1 MSHLLMGRT
10 QPRSQTWALVGSES
24 LLGRELRDLI
34 AVGHVP
40 VDLKLI
46 AEDPEKAGALTE
58 QGGEPALVRGL
69 EEPTM
74 RDAPV
79 VLLAG
84 SAESTLR
91 ALDLR
96 AETPGTIDLT
106 HAAEDHPRSF
116 IRAPFV
122 EPAGFRAPED
132 AVHLIAHPAAIAI
145 AMVLPRLH
153 ARFPVQRSAIHIFE
167 PASERGTPGVE
178 ELQQQTVGLLSFK
191 SMPKK
196 IFDAQLS
203 FNMLAQYG
211 EDAPVTLESAE
222 LRIER
227 HLATLLS
234 RGAGLNAA
242 PAPMPSLRLIQAP
255 VFHGYSLS
263 LWVEFEEN
271 PGVEAVESALTDDRI
286 DVRRRDLEPPTA
298 VGMAGRDGVAVGAV
312 AMDRNDPQACWCWLV
327 ADNLRLAG
335 ENAVA
340 VGSQF
345 L

>member
-1 MSHLLMGRT
+1 M
-10 QPRSQTWALVGSES
+10 PKSQTWALIGSES

-46 AEDPEKAGALTE
+46 SEDPEKAGALTE
-58 QGGEPALVRGL
+58 QGGEPALVWGL
-69 EEPTM
+69 EEPVL
-74 RDAPV
+74 REAPV

-84 SAESTLR
+84 SAETALR

-96 AETPGTIDLT
+96 GEAPGTIDLT
-106 HAAEDHPRSF
+106 HAAEDHLRSF
-116 IRAPFV
+116 IRAPYV
-122 EPAGFRAPED
+122 EPSGFRAPED
-132 AVHLIAHPAAIAI
+132 AVHSIAHPAAIAI

-153 ARFPVQRSAIHIFE
+153 AQFPVRRSVIHIFE
-167 PASERGTPGVE
+167 PASAHGTSGVE

-211 EDAPVTLESAE
+211 EDAPVALDFAE

-234 RGAGLNAA
+234 RGAGLDAAA
-242 PAPMPSLRLIQAP
+242 PPC
-255 VFHGYSLS
+255 
-263 LWVEFEEN
+263 
-271 PGVEAVESALTDDRI
+271 
-286 DVRRRDLEPPTA
+286 RRC
-298 VGMAGRDGVAVGAV
+298 G
-312 AMDRNDPQACWCWLV
+312 
-327 ADNLRLAG
+327 
-335 ENAVA
+335 
-340 VGSQF
+340 
-345 L
+345 

>member
-1 MSHLLMGRT
+1 MAKT
-10 QPRSQTWALVGSES
+10 QTWALVGSES

-34 AVGHVP
+34 AVGHVL

-46 AEDPEKAGALTE
+46 SEDPEKAGALTE
-58 QGGEPALVRGL
+58 QGGEPALVWGL
-69 EEPTM
+69 DEPAM

-84 SAESTLR
+84 SADSTLR
-91 ALDLR
+91 TLDLR
-96 AETPGTIDLT
+96 GEAPGTIDLT

-132 AVHLIAHPAAIAI
+132 AVHSIAHPAAIAI

-153 ARFPVQRSAIHIFE
+153 ARFPVRRSVIHIFE
-167 PASERGTPGVE
+167 PASERGRSGVE

-191 SMPKK
+191 NMPKK

-211 EDAPVTLESAE
+211 EDAPVTLDSAE

-227 HLATLLS
+227 HLATLIS
-234 RGAGLNAA
+234 RGAGPQAGL
-242 PAPMPSLRLIQAP
+242 APMPSLRLIQAP

-263 LWVEFEEN
+263 LWMEFEEN
-271 PGVEAVESALTDDRI
+271 PGVEALESELADDRI
-286 DVRRRDLEPPTA
+286 DVRRSDLEPPTA
-298 VGMAGRDGVAVGAV
+298 VGIAGQDGVAVGAI
-312 AMDRNDPQACWCWLV
+312 AMDRNDPQACWCWLA
-327 ADNLRLAG
+327 ADNLRLAA

>member
-1 MSHLLMGRT
+1 MAKAN
-10 QPRSQTWALVGSES
+10 TWALLGSES

-34 AVGHVP
+34 AVGHLP

-46 AEDPEKAGALTE
+46 SEDPEKAGALTE
-58 QGGEPALVRGL
+58 QGGEPAVVWGL
-69 EEPTM
+69 DESAM
-74 RDAPV
+74 RDATV

-84 SAESTLR
+84 SAASTLR
-91 ALDLR
+91 ALELR
-96 AETPGTIDLT
+96 ADKPGTIDLT

-122 EPAGFRAPED
+122 EPEGFRAPED
-132 AVHLIAHPAAIAI
+132 AVHSIAHPAAIAM

-153 ARFPVQRSAIHIFE
+153 ARSPVRRSVIHVFE

-191 SMPKK
+191 NMPKK

-211 EDAPVTLESAE
+211 EEAPVSLDSAE

-234 RGAGLNAA
+234 RSAGLHNTL
-242 PAPMPSLRLIQAP
+242 PPMPSLRLIQAP

-271 PGVEAVESALTDDRI
+271 PGVEAVESALADERI
-286 DVRRRDLEPPTA
+286 DVRGSDAEPPSA
-298 VGMAGRDGVAVGAV
+298 VGIAGHDGVALGAV
-312 AMDRNDPQACWCWLV
+312 AMDRNAPQACWCWLV
-327 ADNLRLAG
+327 ADNLRLAA

-340 VGSQF
+340 VGKQF

>member
-1 MSHLLMGRT
+1 LAKT
-10 QPRSQTWALVGSES
+10 KTWALVGSQS
-24 LLGRELRDLI
+24 LIGREVRDLV
-34 AVGHVP
+34 AVGHLP
-40 VDLKLI
+40 VNLKLI
-46 AEDPEKAGALTE
+46 SEDPAKAGALTE
-58 QGGEPALVRGL
+58 QGGEPALVWVLDENALR
-69 EEPTM
+69 E
-74 RDAPV
+74 AQV

-84 SAESTLR
+84 SAESTLK

-96 AETPGTIDLT
+96 ADTPGTIDLT

-153 ARFPVQRSAIHIFE
+153 AAFPVRRSVIHIFE
-167 PASERGTPGVE
+167 PASERGTAGVE

-196 IFDAQLS
+196 IYDAQLS

-211 EDAPVTLESAE
+211 EDAPATLESAE

-234 RGAGLNAA
+234 RGAVAIAA
-242 PAPMPSLRLIQAP
+242 QAPMPSLRLIQAP

-271 PGVEAVESALTDDRI
+271 PGADAVEAALAGEGI
-286 DVRRRDLEPPTA
+286 EVRRSDLEPPTA
-298 VGMAGRDGVAVGAV
+298 VGNAGQNGVAAGAI
-312 AMDRNDPQACWCWLV
+312 AMDRNNPQACWCWLV
-327 ADNLRLAG
+327 ADNLRLAA

-340 VGSQF
+340 VGSQ
-345 L
+345 LG

>member
-1 MSHLLMGRT
+1 MAKT
-10 QPRSQTWALVGSES
+10 NTWALLRSDS

-40 VDLKLI
+40 VDLKLVS
-46 AEDPEKAGALTE
+46 EDPGKAGALTE
-58 QGGEPALVRGL
+58 QGGEPTLVWGL
-69 EEPTM
+69 DESTM

-79 VLLAG
+79 ALLAG
-84 SAESTLR
+84 SDESTLR

-96 AETPGTIDLT
+96 AEAAGTIDLT
-106 HAAEDHPRSF
+106 HAAEDHPRSL

-122 EPAGFRAPED
+122 EPADFRAPED
-132 AVHLIAHPAAIAI
+132 ALHSIAHPAAIAI

-153 ARFPVQRSAIHIFE
+153 ARFPVRRSVIHIFE
-167 PASERGTPGVE
+167 PASERGTSGVE

-203 FNMLAQYG
+203 FNMLAQFG
-211 EDAPVTLESAE
+211 EDAPATLESAE

-234 RGAGLNAA
+234 RGAGLDAAA
-242 PAPMPSLRLIQAP
+242 PPMPSLRLIQAP

-263 LWVEFEEN
+263 LWLEFEEN
-271 PGVEAVESALTDDRI
+271 PGAEVVESALADNRI
-286 DVRRRDLEPPTA
+286 DVRRSALEPPTA
-298 VGMAGRDGVAVGAV
+298 
-312 AMDRNDPQACWCWLV
+312 ACT
-327 ADNLRLAG
+327 
-335 ENAVA
+335 
-340 VGSQF
+340 
-345 L
+345 

>member
-1 MSHLLMGRT
+1 MGKT
-10 QPRSQTWALVGSES
+10 QTWALVGSES
-24 LLGRELRDLI
+24 LLGREVRDLV

-46 AEDPEKAGALTE
+46 SEDPEKAGALTE
-58 QGGEPALVRGL
+58 QGGEPAIVWGL
-69 EEPTM
+69 EETAM

-96 AETPGTIDLT
+96 AEAPGTIDLT

-132 AVHLIAHPAAIAI
+132 AVQSIAHPAAIAI

-153 ARFPVQRSAIHIFE
+153 ARFPVRRSVIHIFE
-167 PASERGTPGVE
+167 PASERGTAGVE

-211 EDAPVTLESAE
+211 EEASETLESAE
-222 LRIER
+222 LRVER

-234 RGAGLNAA
+234 RGPRPDAA
-242 PAPMPSLRLIQAP
+242 PPPMPSLRLIQAP

-271 PGVEAVESALTDDRI
+271 PGVEAVEAALTDEHI
-286 DVRRRDLEPPTA
+286 DVRRSDLEPPTA
-298 VGMAGRDGVAVGAV
+298 VGMAGQDGVALGAV

-327 ADNLRLAG
+327 ADNLRLAA

>member
-1 MSHLLMGRT
+1 MAKT
-10 QPRSQTWALVGSES
+10 NIWALIGSES
-24 LLGRELRDLI
+24 LLGREMRDLV
-34 AVGHVP
+34 AVGHLP

-46 AEDPEKAGALTE
+46 SDDPEKAGLLTE
-58 QGGEPALVRGL
+58 QGGEPALVWGL
-69 EEPTM
+69 DEPAL

-79 VLLAG
+79 VVLAG
-84 SAESTLR
+84 TPESTLR
-91 ALDLR
+91 VLEAR
-96 AETPGTIDLT
+96 GEAPGTIDLT

-122 EPAGFRAPED
+122 EPAGFTAPED
-132 AVHLIAHPAAIAI
+132 AVHSIAHPAAIAI

-153 ARFPVQRSAIHIFE
+153 AQFPVRRSVIHIFE
-167 PASERGTPGVE
+167 PASERGTAGVE

-196 IFDAQLS
+196 IFDQQLS

-211 EDAPVTLESAE
+211 EDAPESLESSE

-234 RGAGLNAA
+234 RGPGSIAA
-242 PAPMPSLRLIQAP
+242 PPPMPSLRLIQAP

-271 PGVEAVESALTDDRI
+271 PGAEPVEAILKDDRI
-286 DVRRRDLEPPTA
+286 DVRGSDLEPPNA
-298 VGMAGRDGVAVGAV
+298 VGMAGHDGIAVGAV
-312 AMDRNDPQACWCWLV
+312 ALDRNQPQACWIWLV
-327 ADNLRLAG
+327 ADNLRLAA
-335 ENAVA
+335 ENAVE
-340 VGSQF
+340 VGREF